1 MMRSISLSALAA
13 AVAFTVSACAS
24 NPPPEPAAPT
34 PTETAVVAPPRVTPP
49 PAPPAVPTPPPRTGP
64 AAGSKADFAAKVTDR
79 VYFDYDQYNLDDDD
93 RRALNAQVA
102 WLKQYPTTRVEVQ
115 GHADERGTKDYN
127 IALGGR
133 RADAVAAY
141 LKSQGIA
148 DSRIQTIS
156 FGKDKPLD
164 TGHDEAAWAR
174 NRNAFTNVIV
184 EAIS

>member
-1 MMRSISLSALAA
+1 MTRSISLSALAA

-24 NPPPEPAAPT
+24 NPPPEPEPAPA
-34 PTETAVVAPPRVTPP
+34 PTETAVVTPPRVSPPPSPPPAATPP
-49 PAPPAVPTPPPRTGP
+49 PGP
-64 AAGSKADFAAKVTDR
+64 AAGSRADFSAKATDR
-79 VYFDYDQYNLDDDD
+79 VYFDYDQYNLDDAD

-127 IALGGR
+127 IALGAR
-133 RADAVAAY
+133 RAESVASY
-141 LKSQGIA
+141 LKAQGIA
-148 DSRIQTIS
+148 ADRIGTIS

-164 TGHDEAAWAR
+164 PGHDEAAWAR
-174 NRNAFTNVIV
+174 NRNSFTNIIV

>member
-1 MMRSISLSALAA
+1 MMRSISLSALTAA
-13 AVAFTVSACAS
+13 LVLSVSACAS
-24 NPPPEPAAPT
+24 NPPPEPEPAP
-34 PTETAVVAPPRVTPP
+34 PVAETAVVTPPRVSPP
-49 PAPPAVPTPPPRTGP
+49 PSPPVAPTPSGP
-64 AAGSKADFAAKVTDR
+64 AAGSRADFSAKATDR
-79 VYFDYDQYNLDDDD
+79 VYFDYDQYNLDDAD
-93 RRALNAQVA
+93 RRALAAQVA

-148 DSRIQTIS
+148 EGRIQTIS